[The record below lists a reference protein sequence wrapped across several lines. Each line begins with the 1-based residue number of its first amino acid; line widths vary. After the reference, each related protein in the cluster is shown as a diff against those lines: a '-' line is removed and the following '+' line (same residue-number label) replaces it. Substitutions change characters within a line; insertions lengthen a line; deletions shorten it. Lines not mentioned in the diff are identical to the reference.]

1 MKIYP
6 CLRLIWG
13 ALLAAALLNLTALS
27 DSMPVLVAAN
37 ILNLCCYG
45 VIAYALYRLSD
56 QSRLLARAFPTCLAS
71 VILIGLALI
80 CMQFASGN
88 VMLVNF
94 LSLLSLAGSISNLLS
109 EYFMYW
115 GLDER
120 ILLYGY
126 AFPARRIRWC
136 LYAPL
141 LGSFAASL
149 LLLSWQVQLGTL
161 VQTVCQLVPVVL
173 LWQYM
178 RAVKSR
184 EDDPLV
190 F

>member
-71 VILIGLALI
+71 AFQSPFRPKSCYARLRLFFAVGLWKIKINPCLLI
-80 CMQFASGN
+80 
-88 VMLVNF
+88 
-94 LSLLSLAGSISNLLS
+94 
-109 EYFMYW
+109 
-115 GLDER
+115 
-120 ILLYGY
+120 
-126 AFPARRIRWC
+126 
-136 LYAPL
+136 
-141 LGSFAASL
+141 
-149 LLLSWQVQLGTL
+149 
-161 VQTVCQLVPVVL
+161 
-173 LWQYM
+173 
-178 RAVKSR
+178 KS
-184 EDDPLV
+184 
-190 F
+190 